1 MNTCIFHYKNNFN
14 NQDTFLKQKSLWEH
28 ERPSKNSDQSL
39 WNYEKNI
46 PLQPTFNNSNKLVTC
61 TEVICIYV
69 TFEVLLSFQHPL
81 IH

>member
-39 WNYEKNI
+39 WNYEKTYPCNQPSTI
-46 PLQPTFNNSNKLVTC
+46 PISW
-61 TEVICIYV
+61 
-69 TFEVLLSFQHPL
+69 
-81 IH
+81 